1 MGSENGTAGLLP
13 QLSRC
18 SPNLHGVQMNMNVSS
33 SELRALSSKSEGLHV
48 AASLKA
54 ARIERCISAFNTVG
68 RTTNRH
74 QYAKARIQKDRNT
87 RWRKLLQG
95 VRVTSDS
102 IA

>member
-54 ARIERCISAFNTVG
+54 ARIACGVSLLSILWGVPRTGINTPKLEYKKIGTPGGGNYYKAF
-68 RTTNRH
+68 
-74 QYAKARIQKDRNT
+74 A
-87 RWRKLLQG
+87 
-95 VRVTSDS
+95 
-102 IA
+102 